1 MGYYCDGY
9 QPDEFPHMPTIENI
23 LVDGFS
29 CKKSSVGVKLEGHDQ
44 SHLKN
49 IHLRNATAKGGIN
62 IQVDRVDGL
71 NMENVSFA

>member
-1 MGYYCDGY
+1 MGYYCDDY
-9 QPDEFPHMPTIENI
+9 TPDEYPHMPTIENI

-29 CKKSSVGVKLEGHDQ
+29 CKKSSVAVKLEGHDQ

-49 IHLRNATAKGGIN
+49 IHLRNAKAKGGIN